1 MRKTLGEG
9 ERVVSFICSVKVTMI
24 KNITFNMKMHKT
36 IKRARGRH
44 FEMPGMGQ
52 LLVTQD
58 SQKRKLE
65 VSIDNIYQDI
75 KRRRMDED
83 DMIVYSLASSSSH

>member
-1 MRKTLGEG
+1 
-9 ERVVSFICSVKVTMI
+9 
-24 KNITFNMKMHKT
+24 MHKMM
-36 IKRARGRH
+36 KRALGRH
-44 FEMPGMGQ
+44 FEMPEMGQ

-75 KRRRMDED
+75 KRRRVDED
-83 DMIVYSLASSSSH
+83 YMIVYSSASSSS